1 MADGKKAKKLLVL
14 GTASD
19 VGKSIMVTG
28 LCKVLSR
35 KYRVAPFKAQ
45 NMSLNSWITKDGKEI
60 GIAQAIQAK
69 AAGVEPTADM
79 NPVLL
84 KPKGDRTSQV
94 IVLGEPY
101 ADKSAGNY
109 YDSIEEMHGVLR
121 GALGRLESEYELIV
135 MEGAGGAAEINLYDR
150 DIVNVGTARITGAPI
165 ILVGDIESGGVFAS
179 LYGTKALLPE
189 DISRNIR
196 GFVINKFRGDPAI
209 LEPGL
214 RQLEELTGVP
224 VLGVLPYYNIKIPSE
239 DSMAIR
245 KKKKGREKQENI
257 NDVDIVVIR
266 LPRISNFTDFEPLE
280 RIAHVRY
287 VNPDEDLGKPDCII
301 IPGTK
306 NTVSD
311 LLDLKENGMDVRI
324 CALQGKVPI
333 FGICGG
339 YQMLGRII
347 HDSGVENGTEAD
359 YEGLCL
365 LDTETAFGEYKKMTT
380 QVRKEVVAE
389 GPIFNHIKGQEV
401 WGYEIH
407 MGATKTSRTVF
418 GNDGSIDESGTVIG
432 TYLHGLFENANIR
445 RALMIYLTE
454 KKGIEYLPEVVT
466 TEEEAYEE
474 LAGVVESCL
483 DMKKIYAMIE
493 EQA

>member
-1 MADGKKAKKLLVL
+1 MENKKKAKKLLIL

-28 LCKVLSR
+28 LCKILSR
-35 KYRVAPFKAQ
+35 KYKVAPFKAQ

-69 AAGVEPTADM
+69 AAGIEPTADM

-101 ADKSAGNY
+101 ADKTAGNY

-121 GALGRLESEYELIV
+121 GALERLESEYDLII

-150 DIVNVGTARITGAPI
+150 DIVNIGTARITGAPI

-179 LYGTKALLPE
+179 LYGTKELLP
-189 DISRNIR
+189 DDVSKNLK

-214 RQLEELTGVP
+214 KQLEDLTGIP
-224 VLGVLPYYNIKIPSE
+224 VLGVLPYYKLKIPSE

-245 KKKKGREKQENI
+245 KKKGRADKENI
-257 NDVDIVVIR
+257 NDIDIAIIR

-280 RIAHVRY
+280 RIANVRY
-287 VNPDEDLGKPDCII
+287 VDLDENLGTPDCVI

-311 LLDLKENGMDVRI
+311 LLDLKESGMDIQI
-324 CALQGKVPI
+324 CNLKGRAVI

-339 YQMLGRII
+339 YQMLGKVI
-347 HDSGVENGTEAD
+347 HDSGVENGVEAD
-359 YEGLCL
+359 YEGLGL
-365 LDTETAFGEYKKMTT
+365 LDIETSFGEYKKKTI
-380 QVRKEVVAE
+380 QVRKEIVAE
-389 GPIFNHIKGQEV
+389 GPIFKNIKGDEI

-407 MGATKTSRTVF
+407 MGTTKTPRTVF
-418 GNDGSIDESGTVIG
+418 GDDGSIDDSGTVVG
-432 TYLHGLFENANIR
+432 TYLHGLFENENIR
-445 RALMIYLTE
+445 HALMIYLTE
-454 KKGIEYLPEVVT
+454 KKGIEYHPETVT
-466 TEEEAYEE
+466 TEDDAYEE
-474 LAGVVESCL
+474 LAEVVESCL
-483 DMKKIYAMIE
+483 DMKKIYQLIDDQE
-493 EQA
+493 

>member
-1 MADGKKAKKLLVL
+1 MDNGKKSKKLLVL

-28 LCKVLSR
+28 LCKILSS
-35 KYRVAPFKAQ
+35 KYKVAPFKAQ

-101 ADKSAGNY
+101 ADKTAGNY
-109 YDSIEEMHGVLR
+109 YDSIEEMHGVLK
-121 GALGRLESEYELIV
+121 GALERLESEYDLIV
-135 MEGAGGAAEINLYDR
+135 MEGAGGAAEINLYER
-150 DIVNVGTARITGAPI
+150 DIVNVGTARITNAPI

-179 LYGTKALLPE
+179 LYGTKELFPK
-189 DISRNIR
+189 DISKNIK

-214 RQLEELTGVP
+214 KQLEDLTGVP
-224 VLGVLPYYNIKIPSE
+224 VLGVLPYYKLKIPSE

-245 KKKKGREKQENI
+245 KKKGQVDDEEI
-257 NDVDIVVIR
+257 NDVDIAIIR

-280 RIAHVRY
+280 RVAKVRY
-287 VNPDEDLGKPDCII
+287 VDLDENIGSPDCII

-306 NTVSD
+306 NTVND
-311 LLDLKENGMDVRI
+311 LLDLQKSGMDTQI
-324 CALQGKVPI
+324 KNLKGKIPI

-339 YQMLGRII
+339 YQILGKTI
-347 HDSGVENGTEAD
+347 HDSGIENGVEAD
-359 YEGLCL
+359 YEGLGL
-365 LDTETAFGEYKKMTT
+365 LNISTNFGAYEKKTI
-380 QVRKEVVAE
+380 QVKKEVVAE
-389 GPIFNHIKGQEV
+389 GPIFNHIKGEEV
-401 WGYEIH
+401 TGYEIH
-407 MGATKTSRTVF
+407 MGETKTDKTVF
-418 GNDGSIDESGTVIG
+418 GDDGSIDEDGTIVG
-432 TYLHGLFENANIR
+432 TYLHGLFENENIR

-454 KKGIEYLPEVVT
+454 KKGIEYRSEKIT
-466 TEEEAYEE
+466 TEEEAYQE
-474 LAGVVESCL
+474 LADMVENCL
-483 DMKKIYAMIE
+483 DMQKIYEILE
-493 EQA
+493 NQN

>member
-35 KYRVAPFKAQ
+35 KYKVAPFKAQ

-121 GALGRLESEYELIV
+121 GALERLESEYELIV

-179 LYGTKALLPE
+179 LYGTKALLPK
-189 DISRNIR
+189 DVSQQIR

-224 VLGVLPYYNIKIPSE
+224 VLGVLPYYNLKIPSE

-245 KKKKGREKQENI
+245 KKKKGQEKKEHT
-257 NDVDIVVIR
+257 NDVDIAVIR

-287 VNPDEDLGKPDCII
+287 VNLDENLGKPDCVI

-311 LLDLKENGMDVRI
+311 LMDLRESGMDAQI
-324 CALQGKVPI
+324 QELYGKVPI

-339 YQMLGRII
+339 YQMLGRTI
-347 HDSGVENGTEAD
+347 HDSGVENGVEAD
-359 YEGLCL
+359 YDGLGL
-365 LDTETAFGEYKKMTT
+365 LDIETAFGEYKKTTT
-380 QVRKEVVAE
+380 QVRKEVVAA
-389 GPIFNHIKGQEV
+389 GPIFSHIRGQEV

-407 MGATKTSRTVF
+407 MGATKTSNTVF
-418 GNDGSIDESGTVIG
+418 GNDGSIDGSGTVVG
-432 TYLHGLFENANIR
+432 TYLHGLFENANVR

-454 KKGIEYLPEVVT
+454 KKGIEYLPEPVMS
-466 TEEEAYEE
+466 EEEAYEE

-483 DMKKIYAMIE
+483 DMEKIYRIIE
-493 EQA
+493 EQE

>member
-1 MADGKKAKKLLVL
+1 MENKKNARKLLVL

-19 VGKSIMVTG
+19 VGKSIIVTG
-28 LCKVLSR
+28 LCRILSR

-69 AAGVEPTADM
+69 AAGVDPTADM

-121 GALGRLESEYELIV
+121 GALERLESEYDLIV

-150 DIVNVGTARITGAPI
+150 DIVNIGTARITQAPI

-189 DISRNIR
+189 DVSKNLKA
-196 GFVINKFRGDPAI
+196 FVINKFRGDPAI

-214 RQLEELTGVP
+214 KQLEDITGVP
-224 VLGVLPYYNIKIPSE
+224 VLGVLPYSKLQIPSE

-245 KKKKGREKQENI
+245 KKKGKEEREDI
-257 NDVDIVVIR
+257 NDIDIAVIR

-280 RIAHVRY
+280 GIANVRY
-287 VNPDEDLGKPDCII
+287 VDLDDELGNPDCVI

-311 LLDLKENGMDVRI
+311 LLDLQKSGMDKQIKDLKYR
-324 CALQGKVPI
+324 AAI
-333 FGICGG
+333 FGICRG
-339 YQMLGRII
+339 YQMLGKVI
-347 HDSGVENGTEAD
+347 HDSGVENGVEAD
-359 YEGLCL
+359 YEGLGL
-365 LDTETAFGEYKKMTT
+365 LETETSFGEYKKKTV
-380 QVRKEVVAE
+380 QVKKEIVAD
-389 GPIFNHIKGQEV
+389 GPIFKNIRGDEIQ
-401 WGYEIH
+401 GYEIH
-407 MGATKTSRTVF
+407 MGATKTPRNVF
-418 GNDGSIDESGTVIG
+418 GDDGSIDESGTVVG
-432 TYLHGLFENANIR
+432 TYLHGLFENENIR
-445 RALMIYLTE
+445 HALMIYLTE
-454 KKGIEYLPEVVT
+454 KKGVDYHPETVT
-466 TEEEAYEE
+466 SEDEAYEE
-474 LAGVVESCL
+474 LAQIIENCL
-483 DMKKIYAMIE
+483 DMDRIYELIE
-493 EQA
+493 GQ

>member
-1 MADGKKAKKLLVL
+1 M
-14 GTASD
+14 
-19 VGKSIMVTG
+19 SI
-28 LCKVLSR
+28 
-35 KYRVAPFKAQ
+35 
-45 NMSLNSWITKDGKEI
+45 
-60 GIAQAIQAK
+60 
-69 AAGVEPTADM
+69 
-79 NPVLL
+79 
-84 KPKGDRTSQV
+84 
-94 IVLGEPY
+94 
-101 ADKSAGNY
+101 
-109 YDSIEEMHGVLR
+109 
-121 GALGRLESEYELIV
+121 
-135 MEGAGGAAEINLYDR
+135 
-150 DIVNVGTARITGAPI
+150 
-165 ILVGDIESGGVFAS
+165 
-179 LYGTKALLPE
+179 
-189 DISRNIR
+189 
-196 GFVINKFRGDPAI
+196 
-209 LEPGL
+209 
-214 RQLEELTGVP
+214 
-224 VLGVLPYYNIKIPSE
+224 
-239 DSMAIR
+239 
-245 KKKKGREKQENI
+245 
-257 NDVDIVVIR
+257 
-266 LPRISNFTDFEPLE
+266 
-280 RIAHVRY
+280 
-287 VNPDEDLGKPDCII
+287 PDETLGKPDCII

-432 TYLHGLFENANIR
+432 TYLHGLFENANVR

-454 KKGIEYLPEVVT
+454 KKKV
-466 TEEEAYEE
+466 
-474 LAGVVESCL
+474 
-483 DMKKIYAMIE
+483 
-493 EQA
+493 

>member
-1 MADGKKAKKLLVL
+1 MENKKKARKLLVL

-28 LCKVLSR
+28 LCRILSR
-35 KYRVAPFKAQ
+35 KYKVAPFKAQ

-109 YDSIEEMHGVLR
+109 YDSIDEMHDVLR
-121 GALGRLESEYELIV
+121 GALERLESEYDLIV

-150 DIVNVGTARITGAPI
+150 DIVNVGTARITQAPI

-189 DISRNIR
+189 DVAKNLK

-214 RQLEELTGVP
+214 KQLEDLTEVP
-224 VLGVLPYYNIKIPSE
+224 VLGVLPYYKLKIPSE

-245 KKKKGREKQENI
+245 KKKKGREENEDI
-257 NDVDIVVIR
+257 NDIDIAVIR

-280 RIAHVRY
+280 RIAKVRY
-287 VNPDEDLGKPDCII
+287 VDLDENLGNPDCVI

-311 LLDLKENGMDVRI
+311 LLDLQSSGMDVQI
-324 CALQGKVPI
+324 KNLKGKAVV

-339 YQMLGRII
+339 YQMLGKVI
-347 HDSGVENGTEAD
+347 HDSGVENGVEAD
-359 YEGLCL
+359 YEGLGL
-365 LDTETAFGEYKKMTT
+365 LETETSFGEYKKRTV
-380 QVRKEVVAE
+380 QVKKEIVAD
-389 GPIFNHIKGQEV
+389 GPIFNHIKGDEI

-407 MGATKTSRTVF
+407 MGATKTPRTVF
-418 GNDGSIDESGTVIG
+418 GDDGSIDESGTVVG
-432 TYLHGLFENANIR
+432 TYLHGLFENENIR
-445 RALMIYLTE
+445 HALMIYLTE
-454 KKGIEYLPEVVT
+454 KKGVEYHPETVT
-466 TEEEAYEE
+466 TEDEAYEE
-474 LAGVVESCL
+474 LARVVESCL
-483 DMKKIYAMIE
+483 DMEKIYELIE
-493 EQA
+493 GQ

>member
-1 MADGKKAKKLLVL
+1 MENKKNAKKLLVL

-28 LCKVLSR
+28 LCRILSR
-35 KYRVAPFKAQ
+35 KFRVAPFKAQ

-101 ADKSAGNY
+101 ADRSAGSY

-121 GALGRLESEYELIV
+121 GALERLESGYELIV

-150 DIVNVGTARITGAPI
+150 DIVNIGTARITEAPI

-189 DISRNIR
+189 DVSRNLR

-224 VLGVLPYYNIKIPSE
+224 VLGVLPYYDLRIPSE

-245 KKKKGREKQENI
+245 KKKRVKDAEQNI
-257 NDVDIVVIR
+257 NDVDIAVIR

-280 RIAHVRY
+280 RIARVRY
-287 VNPDEDLGKPDCII
+287 VNLDEDLGNPDCVI

-306 NTVSD
+306 NTISD
-311 LLDLKENGMDVRI
+311 LLDLKKSGMDARI
-324 CALQGKVPI
+324 RRLKGRAAI

-339 YQMLGRII
+339 YQMLGRVI
-347 HDSGVENGTEAD
+347 HDSGIENGVEAD
-359 YEGLCL
+359 YEGLGL
-365 LDTETAFGEYKKMTT
+365 LDIETSFGEYKKTT
-380 QVRKEVVAE
+380 VQVRKKIVAG
-389 GPIFNHIKGQEV
+389 GPVFRNIRGDEI

-407 MGATKTSRTVF
+407 MGATKTPRTVF
-418 GNDGSIDESGTVIG
+418 GDDGSIDESGTVVG
-432 TYLHGLFENANIR
+432 TYLHGLFENENIR
-445 RALMIYLTE
+445 HALMIYLAE
-454 KKGIEYLPEVVT
+454 KKGVDYHPEAVT
-466 TEEEAYEE
+466 TEEEAYDE
-474 LAGVVESCL
+474 LAQIVESCL
-483 DMKKIYAMIE
+483 DMKKIYEMIE
-493 EQA
+493 DQ